1 MGSRIASQERSDER
15 FFNYKGDDT
24 MKITIG
30 NKHLKKT
37 VEFLSGLELSGK
49 ASRVRVKLNARLQ
62 EKLQE
67 FSTEFQQIKTKF
79 DELKEQEEYEALK
92 DKLKQLDEI
101 TSEVSIVDMTE
112 YTHLLP
118 ALKDELENYPHMLQ
132 GDNAVAHDLL
142 LDALENGLPLSEEDT
157 DADNNVEEAQ
167 YQEVE

>member
-1 MGSRIASQERSDER
+1 
-15 FFNYKGDDT
+15 

-49 ASRVRVKLNARLQ
+49 ASRVRVKLNNRLQ

-79 DELKEQEEYEALK
+79 DELKEKEEYEAMK
-92 DKLKQLDEI
+92 EQLEQMDEL
-101 TSEVSIVDMTE
+101 TAEESVVDMTE
-112 YTHLLP
+112 YAHLLP
-118 ALKDELENYPHMLQ
+118 ALKDEMEEYPHVLQ
-132 GDNAVAHDLL
+132 GDDAVAHDLL
-142 LDALENGLPLSEEDT
+142 LDALESEFNDGNNAPQIENSVED
-157 DADNNVEEAQ
+157 AQ